1 VLDQQKKSLGFA
13 RSEVVAA
20 GSLKSTDGIYGLR
33 FAHNTD
39 ALITDL
45 KLTKEP

>member
-1 VLDQQKKSLGFA
+1 VSPILGDG
-13 RSEVVAA
+13 VVGA
-20 GSLKSTDGIYGLR
+20 TGIYGLR